1 MRAVHLQTEYLTEP
15 VGIDIVKPRFYWNCT
30 GGISQSAYQITVKKE
45 EEVLW
50 DSGKVQSS
58 SMTHIL
64 YEGRPLKSRE
74 RLIWTVIVWDENGLP
89 GEPSE
94 SFFEMGLLEPGDWKA
109 SWIAGDVA
117 LKKHKRY
124 PADCF
129 CKTFRLSKQ
138 VKRARLYITACG
150 LYEAM
155 LNGNRVGEF
164 ALAPGCTDY
173 RKRLQYQTYDVT
185 GLLAGDNRLEVQL
198 ADGWYRG
205 SVGCFGPTNLF
216 GRQTKLLCQLEV
228 YYADGDSER
237 ICSDGSFHWSND
249 GPVRFADLKDGEIYD
264 ASCRPSYSGLAVVVR
279 EDKNL
284 TASNNVIP
292 KEKEHFKAKLI
303 LSPSGQKILDFGQN
317 IAGFPA
323 FRIRGRKGQQLR
335 LLFGEILDE
344 KGEFTQKNMQQYKPV
359 KEFGKVQEIKLI
371 LGMAEKMYRKN
382 PEKMQPTPKQEI
394 LFTCSGGEDF
404 YKTRFAVFGFRYALI
419 ETDAKFQA
427 EDFEAIAVYSDMER
441 TGTFACSNDLVN
453 RFFENTVWSMKG
465 NFLDIPT
472 DCPTRERLGWTGD
485 AQVFFNTGAYIMN
498 TAPFFRKWMRDMEDG
513 ELPDGVVP
521 SVVPYAGFEMMY
533 NTTGG
538 SVGWAD
544 AAVFLPYRYWKR
556 YGDRR
561 ILEQT
566 YAMARDYAMFAIGNT
581 GFADKKKTKEAP
593 YNKYVY
599 EKGRHLG
606 EWLEPEEF
614 QEKIGAGSQLKQIE
628 TATAYFSHTM
638 KLMAEIAEEL
648 GRKEDQALFAEY
660 AEGSRRAYQEMFFS
674 EGAPDTD
681 RQAKLVRPL
690 ALGLLEESQK
700 KSAQK
705 RLARAVE
712 NRQYRIGTGFL
723 STPFILPVLTE
734 AGYAKLAYKMLENR
748 QAPGWLYEVEQ
759 GATTVWEDWEG
770 TVSHNHYSP
779 SAVCQWLFDTAAGIR
794 VEGENHFVL
803 APVPGGSLTW
813 AKSSYHSIYGKV
825 KSQWVKDGEQ
835 ICCTFEIPANTTA
848 EIVLP
853 DGQHYEAA
861 AGTCSYS
868 YTIPKG
874 NES

>member
-1 MRAVHLQTEYLTEP
+1 
-15 VGIDIVKPRFYWNCT
+15 
-30 GGISQSAYQITVKKE
+30 
-45 EEVLW
+45 
-50 DSGKVQSS
+50 
-58 SMTHIL
+58 
-64 YEGRPLKSRE
+64 
-74 RLIWTVIVWDENGLP
+74 
-89 GEPSE
+89 
-94 SFFEMGLLEPGDWKA
+94 
-109 SWIAGDVA
+109 
-117 LKKHKRY
+117 
-124 PADCF
+124 
-129 CKTFRLSKQ
+129 
-138 VKRARLYITACG
+138 
-150 LYEAM
+150 
-155 LNGNRVGEF
+155 
-164 ALAPGCTDY
+164 
-173 RKRLQYQTYDVT
+173 
-185 GLLAGDNRLEVQL
+185 
-198 ADGWYRG
+198 
-205 SVGCFGPTNLF
+205 
-216 GRQTKLLCQLEV
+216 
-228 YYADGDSER
+228 
-237 ICSDGSFHWSND
+237 
-249 GPVRFADLKDGEIYD
+249 
-264 ASCRPSYSGLAVVVR
+264 
-279 EDKNL
+279 
-284 TASNNVIP
+284 
-292 KEKEHFKAKLI
+292 
-303 LSPSGQKILDFGQN
+303 
-317 IAGFPA
+317 
-323 FRIRGRKGQQLR
+323 
-335 LLFGEILDE
+335 
-344 KGEFTQKNMQQYKPV
+344 
-359 KEFGKVQEIKLI
+359 
-371 LGMAEKMYRKN
+371 
-382 PEKMQPTPKQEI
+382 
-394 LFTCSGGEDF
+394 
-404 YKTRFAVFGFRYALI
+404 
-419 ETDAKFQA
+419 
-427 EDFEAIAVYSDMER
+427 
-441 TGTFACSNDLVN
+441 
-453 RFFENTVWSMKG
+453 
-465 NFLDIPT
+465 
-472 DCPTRERLGWTGD
+472 
-485 AQVFFNTGAYIMN
+485 
-498 TAPFFRKWMRDMEDG
+498 MEDG

-700 KSAQK
+700 KAAQK

>member
-1 MRAVHLQTEYLTEP
+1 M
-15 VGIDIVKPRFYWNCT
+15 
-30 GGISQSAYQITVKKE
+30 
-45 EEVLW
+45 
-50 DSGKVQSS
+50 
-58 SMTHIL
+58 
-64 YEGRPLKSRE
+64 
-74 RLIWTVIVWDENGLP
+74 
-89 GEPSE
+89 
-94 SFFEMGLLEPGDWKA
+94 
-109 SWIAGDVA
+109 
-117 LKKHKRY
+117 
-124 PADCF
+124 
-129 CKTFRLSKQ
+129 
-138 VKRARLYITACG
+138 
-150 LYEAM
+150 
-155 LNGNRVGEF
+155 
-164 ALAPGCTDY
+164 
-173 RKRLQYQTYDVT
+173 
-185 GLLAGDNRLEVQL
+185 
-198 ADGWYRG
+198 
-205 SVGCFGPTNLF
+205 
-216 GRQTKLLCQLEV
+216 
-228 YYADGDSER
+228 
-237 ICSDGSFHWSND
+237 
-249 GPVRFADLKDGEIYD
+249 
-264 ASCRPSYSGLAVVVR
+264 
-279 EDKNL
+279 
-284 TASNNVIP
+284 
-292 KEKEHFKAKLI
+292 I

-581 GFADKKKTKEAP
+581 GFADKKKAKEAP

-628 TATAYFSHTM
+628 TATAYFSHAM

-700 KSAQK
+700 KAAQK

-779 SAVCQWLFDTAAGIR
+779 GAVCQWLFDTAAGIR

-853 DGQHYEAA
+853 DGKHYEAA

>member
-1 MRAVHLQTEYLTEP
+1 
-15 VGIDIVKPRFYWNCT
+15 
-30 GGISQSAYQITVKKE
+30 
-45 EEVLW
+45 
-50 DSGKVQSS
+50 
-58 SMTHIL
+58 MTHIL
-64 YEGRPLKSRE
+64 YEGRPLRSRE
-74 RLIWTVIVWDENGLP
+74 RLVWTVILWDENDLP
-89 GEPSE
+89 GESSE

-109 SWIAGDVA
+109 SWIAGDVV

-129 CKTFRLSKQ
+129 CKTFHLSKN

-150 LYEAM
+150 LYEVL
-155 LNGNRVGEF
+155 LNKRRVGEF

-185 GLLAGDNRLEVQL
+185 GLLDRDNRLEVQL

-205 SVGCFGPTNLF
+205 SVGCFAPTNLF
-216 GRQTKLLCQLEV
+216 GRQTKLLCQLEI
-228 YYADGDSER
+228 YYADGENES
-237 ICSDGSFHWSND
+237 ICSDQSFHWSND

-264 ASCRPSYSGLAVVVR
+264 ASYQPSHSQRAVIVT
-279 EDKNL
+279 ENKNL
-284 TASNNVIP
+284 VASNNVIP
-292 KEKEHFKAKLI
+292 KEKEHFKAQLI
-303 LSPSGQKILDFGQN
+303 LSPSGKKILDFGQN

-323 FRIRGRKGQQLR
+323 FRIKGKKGQQVR

-404 YKTRFAVFGFRYALI
+404 YKMRFAVFGFRYALI
-419 ETDAKFQA
+419 ETEADFRA

-441 TGTFACSNDLVN
+441 TGIFACSNDLVN

-485 AQVFFNTGAYIMN
+485 AQVFFDTGAYIMN
-498 TAPFFRKWMRDMEDG
+498 TAPFFRKWMKDMEDG
-513 ELPDGVVP
+513 KLSNGVVP

-533 NTTGG
+533 NNTGE

-544 AAVFLPYRYWKR
+544 ATVFLPYRFWKR

-566 YAMARDYAMFAIGNT
+566 YDMAKDYAMFAIGNT
-581 GFADKKKTKEAP
+581 GFADKKAAKEAP

-614 QEKIGAGSQLKQIE
+614 QEKIGAGSSLKQTE
-628 TATAYFSHTM
+628 TATAYFSCTM
-638 KLMAEIAEEL
+638 KLMAEIAQEL
-648 GRKEDQALFAEY
+648 DRKEEQAVFLDY
-660 AEGSRRAYQEMFFS
+660 AEGSRRAYQEMFFA

-690 ALGLLEESQK
+690 AFGLLEEQQK
-700 KSAQK
+700 RAAEK

-723 STPFILPVLTE
+723 STPFILPVLTQ
-734 AGYAKLAYKMLENR
+734 AGDVELAYKMLENR
-748 QAPGWLYEVEQ
+748 LAPGWLYEVEQ

-779 SAVCQWLFDTAAGIR
+779 GAVCQWLFETAAGIR
-794 VEGENHFVL
+794 VEGENRFLL
-803 APVPGGSLTW
+803 APLPGGSLTW
-813 AKSSYHSIYGKV
+813 AQGVYQSIYGEV
-825 KSQWVKDGEQ
+825 KSRWVKNGEQ

-848 EIVLP
+848 KIVLP
-853 DGQHYEAA
+853 DGKHYEVA
-861 AGTCSYS
+861 AGIFSYS
-868 YTIPKG
+868 YTVRKG
-874 NES
+874 KGL